1 MIYSSSSWA
10 VPYAPCHSL
19 VADHSV
25 VVSCRR
31 RATRPDRTVWIPAHI
46 FSLCR
51 HGRAHD
57 ARKTSPTL
65 PMVWPIHFLQWPSG
79 TGKKLVVDHSVFNFP
94 CTFCSIALRL
104 LTVTYIGLFQQSNKS
119 YFARVIL
126 ECFCLSNALWTPTR
140 ARTCRWL
147 DGHRRPNNKRTPAYV
162 YFFMH
167 LIEHWPARW
176 THSSVRGTVPTRR
189 HSPATANPLCCLAAA
204 PKVDEGGPEK

>member
-1 MIYSSSSWA
+1 M
-10 VPYAPCHSL
+10 PYGPCHSL

-25 VVSCRR
+25 VVSWSPASDR
-31 RATRPDRTVWIPAHI
+31 TEPNRTVWIPTH
-46 FSLCR
+46 L
-51 HGRAHD
+51 RAVPPWSS
-57 ARKTSPTL
+57 ARRAQKSPTL
-65 PMVWPIHFLQWPSG
+65 PMVWPIHSDLYPNYFLQWPSG